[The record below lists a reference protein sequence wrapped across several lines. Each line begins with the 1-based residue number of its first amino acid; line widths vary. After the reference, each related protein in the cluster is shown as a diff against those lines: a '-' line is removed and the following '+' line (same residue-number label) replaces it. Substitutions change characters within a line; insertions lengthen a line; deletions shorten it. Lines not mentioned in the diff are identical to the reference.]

1 MTPLPT
7 AFCLAGTALVT
18 LGYTVRVAF
27 EHDRLVAEEPYG
39 VTVPRPGPA
48 IAVTAAPAAVPAQ
61 LHDLLPRVRQRPRE
75 AALV

>member
-7 AFCLAGTALVT
+7 ALGLAGTALLS
-18 LGYTVRVAF
+18 LGYSVRVAF
-27 EHDRLVAEEPYG
+27 EHDLRVDDEPYG